1 MIPLRI
7 VVMASGEGSNFQ
19 ALIDAIESREVRGL
33 KIVALVSD
41 TPGARAIAR
50 ATRHGIPSHIL
61 PCPEGA
67 RRGSSARSEFDA
79 RLASI
84 VASFRPDFVLMLG
97 WMRLLG
103 CSFLGQFPGK
113 VINLHPALPG
123 AFPGTHAIER
133 AYEAFHRG
141 EIVRT
146 GVMLHLVP
154 DDGVDSGPTLKVAE
168 ISLRDGETFEEF
180 EARVHAKEHRLVV
193 ELARELGLRGEL
205 PAPHAPVHDQE
216 PTEKSNAAAEVPH
229 ADASPRLSLEKE
241 Y

>member
-1 MIPLRI
+1 
-7 VVMASGEGSNFQ
+7 MASGNGSNFQ

-33 KIVALVSD
+33 KIAALVSD

-67 RRGSSARSEFDA
+67 RRGTEARALFDA

-103 CSFLGQFPGK
+103 QGFLRQFPGK

-123 AFPGTHAIER
+123 TFPGTRAIER

-141 EIVRT
+141 EISAS

-154 DDGVDSGPTLKVAE
+154 DEGVDSGPVLKVAE
-168 ISLRDGETFEEF
+168 IPLRNGETLEEF
-180 EARVHAKEHRLVV
+180 EASVHAEEHRLVV
-193 ELARELGLRGEL
+193 ELARELGRGGGL
-205 PAPHAPVHDQE
+205 SAPRSDISQQC
-216 PTEKSNAAAEVPH
+216 T
-229 ADASPRLSLEKE
+229 LEKE
-241 Y
+241 C